1 MSFLDFEILPKVK
14 ERVLR
19 AKTTLGIK
27 AETPALDKIIEKV
40 STVKARVKARGA
52 PPAPAPA
59 AQFYG
64 QVVPEEE
71 KPQFK

>member
-19 AKTTLGIK
+19 AKSTLGVK
-27 AETPALDKIIEKV
+27 AETPALDKVIEKV
-40 STVKARVKARGA
+40 STVKARVKARGVT
-52 PPAPAPA
+52 APAPA